1 MPTAIDIPAA
11 LLRAVSITWKMETNH
26 ALAASPFS
34 GHVQAQRGQL
44 ERWSFTLEL
53 RRLTREEMQVAQ
65 GFFLALEASLGL
77 FRMHD
82 PAARLPLGTAT
93 GTPVL
98 AATADPGDRTLSIS
112 GFTPSVATI
121 LKAGDWIQIGY
132 QLAKVVADV
141 ASDAAGAAT
150 VTIWPKVMVEV
161 PITTAVVVRGAQGIF
176 RFTSQLPEW
185 TADSSERGRPYTTVL
200 AGVQEVLTD

>member
-1 MPTAIDIPAA
+1 MPDAIDIPAA
-11 LLRAVSITWKMETNH
+11 LLKATSITWKMDTNH

-44 ERWSFTLEL
+44 ERWSFTMEL
-53 RRLTREEMQVAQ
+53 RRLTREEAQAAQ

-82 PAARLPLGTAT
+82 PAARLPLGVAT

-98 AATADPGDRTLSIS
+98 AATADPGDRTISIS
-112 GFTPSVATI
+112 GFTPSVSNI
-121 LKAGDWIQIGY
+121 LRAGDWLQIGD

-141 ASDAAGAAT
+141 SSSASGTAS

-161 PITTAVVVRGAQGIF
+161 PSGQPVTVREAKGIF

-200 AGVQEVLTD
+200 AGVQEVLTE

>member
-1 MPTAIDIPAA
+1 MPDPIEIPAV
-11 LLRAVSITWKMETNH
+11 LLRATSITWRMDTNH

-44 ERWSFTLEL
+44 ERWAFTMEI
-53 RRLTREEMQVAQ
+53 RRLTREEMQAAQ
-65 GFFLALEASLGL
+65 GFFLALEASLNT

-82 PAARLPLGTAT
+82 PAACQPLGVAT
-93 GTPVL
+93 GSPVL
-98 AATADPGDRTLSIS
+98 AATAASGARTLSIS
-112 GFTPSVATI
+112 GFTPSVSNI
-121 LKAGDWIQIGY
+121 LRAGDWIQIGD

-141 ASDAAGAAT
+141 SSSATGTAS

-161 PITTAVVVRGAQGIF
+161 ASGQPVVVREAKGIF

-185 TADSSERGRPYTTVL
+185 TADAAERGRPYTTVL
-200 AGVQEVLTD
+200 AGIQEVLT

>member
-1 MPTAIDIPAA
+1 MPTAIDIPTA

-112 GFTPSVATI
+112 GFTPSVSTI
-121 LKAGDWIQIGY
+121 LKAGDWIQIGD

-185 TADSSERGRPYTTVL
+185 TADSSERGRPYTTML

>member
-1 MPTAIDIPAA
+1 MPTSIDIPAP

-34 GHVQAQRGQL
+34 GVVQAQRGQL

-53 RRLTREEMQVAQ
+53 RRLTREEIQIAQ
-65 GFFLALEASLGL
+65 GFFLTLEASLGL

-112 GFTPSVATI
+112 GFTPSVSNI
-121 LKAGDWIQIGY
+121 LRAGDWIQIGD
-132 QLAKVVADV
+132 QLAKVVADTSSNASGV
-141 ASDAAGAAT
+141 AA

-161 PITTAVVVRGAQGIF
+161 ASGQPVTVREAKGLF
-176 RFTSQLPEW
+176 RFTTQLPEW
-185 TADSSERGRPYTTVL
+185 TSDSSERGRPFTTVL
-200 AGVQEVLTD
+200 AGVQEVLT

>member
-1 MPTAIDIPAA
+1 MPTAIDIPAP

-53 RRLTREEMQVAQ
+53 RRLTREEIQIAQ

-112 GFTPSVATI
+112 GFTPSVSNI
-121 LKAGDWIQIGY
+121 LRAGDWIQIGD
-132 QLAKVVADV
+132 QLAKVVADTSSNASGV
-141 ASDAAGAAT
+141 AA

-161 PITTAVVVRGAQGIF
+161 ASGQPVTVREAKGLF
-176 RFTSQLPEW
+176 RFTTQLPEW
-185 TADSSERGRPYTTVL
+185 TADSSERGRPFTTVL
-200 AGVQEVLTD
+200 AGVQEVLT

>member
-1 MPTAIDIPAA
+1 MPDAIDIPAA
-11 LLRAVSITWKMETNH
+11 LLNATSITWKMETNH

-34 GHVQAQRGQL
+34 GVVQAQRGQL
-44 ERWSFTLEL
+44 ERWSFTMEL
-53 RRLTREEMQVAQ
+53 RRLTREEMQIAQ

-82 PAARLPLGTAT
+82 PAARLPLGRAT

-112 GFTPSVATI
+112 GFTPSVSNI
-121 LKAGDWIQIGY
+121 LRAGDWIQIGD
-132 QLAKVVADV
+132 QLAKVVADIS
-141 ASDAAGAAT
+141 SDAAGLAS

-161 PITTAVVVRGAQGIF
+161 ASGQPVTVREAKGIF
-176 RFTSQLPEW
+176 RFTTQLPEW
-185 TADSSERGRPYTTVL
+185 TADSSERGRPYTTML
-200 AGVQEVLTD
+200 AGVQEVLTE